1 MRVITVLSC
10 SHRQEEIII
19 HRTLDVRKS
28 ERIVVGE
35 TSWAFLLVGSFAAV
49 GAAMA
54 VGTLGALVRYHR
66 TGEFPNANAEQAPA
80 RIVFK
85 LWVRVVIG
93 AVLAVIGTVMLL
105 RSGLL

>member
-1 MRVITVLSC
+1 M
-10 SHRQEEIII
+10 
-19 HRTLDVRKS
+19 
-28 ERIVVGE
+28 GE

-54 VGTLGALVRYHR
+54 VGTLGALVRYNR

-85 LWVRVVIG
+85 LWVRVAIG
-93 AVLAVIGTVMLL
+93 VGLAVLGTIALM
-105 RSGLL
+105 RSGLV

>member
-1 MRVITVLSC
+1 M
-10 SHRQEEIII
+10 
-19 HRTLDVRKS
+19 
-28 ERIVVGE
+28 GE

-80 RIVFK
+80 RTVLK
-85 LWVRVVIG
+85 LWVRVGVG
-93 AVLAVIGTVMLL
+93 VALAVLGVAMLL